1 MQIAKIKVVG
11 VGGGGSNMIEFLN
24 TKGLKTVETTIVN
37 TDFQALETSS
47 TKEKIQIGIKSTKGL
62 GAGMIP
68 AKGMEAAEENY
79 DDLKEKLKGY
89 DIVFIATGLGGGTG
103 TGAAPIIA
111 KVAKEVG
118 ALTIGVVTKPFLF
131 EGKKRMALAEEGLSK
146 LKEYTDSIIVIPNNK
161 LTSIIDSSI
170 GIKDAFKI
178 VDEVLAK
185 AVIGISDVIQLHGTN
200 DVNLDF
206 ADVKT
211 IMEYKGIALM
221 GIGESKGENAAFMAI
236 EKAVNSP
243 LLEEINIDGA
253 MGILVNFY
261 INPKYPL
268 LDITNSMNLIYENVD
283 ENANVMFGTTT
294 NESIPIDEV
303 KVTIIATGFEKNN
316 INKNIYNNLETM
328 KNYNI
333 TNVKELNNN
342 NNNVDDKLSNIRQKL
357 LNISLPNHEDEQ
369 TLENPSYKR
378 FYSTK

>member
-1 MQIAKIKVVG
+1 MQVAKIKVVG

-24 TKGLKTVETTIVN
+24 KKELKTVETTIIN
-37 TDFQALETSS
+37 TDFQALETST

-68 AKGMEAAEENY
+68 SKGMEAAEENY
-79 DDLKEKLKGY
+79 EDVKEKLKGY

-103 TGAAPIIA
+103 TGAAPIVA

-131 EGKKRMALAEEGLSK
+131 EGKKRMALAEEGLTK

-161 LTSIIDSSI
+161 LTSIIDSSV

-294 NESIPIDEV
+294 NENIHLDEV

-316 INKNIYNNLETM
+316 LNNNLDNNNLVKNDKNYIIKNI
-328 KNYNI
+328 
-333 TNVKELNNN
+333 KELNNS

-378 FYSTK
+378 FYQ